1 MNTCVSLLGSEAR
14 CEINSHLADDYC
26 DSKGEKMNSA
36 KIITAIILSILLL
49 CSCVAAPENLR
60 NPDAGPPYMGTQ
72 ADNPMVTDISDDN
85 NTTLVETDLVE
96 RGSLEVIRN
105 QLALDLQKTYK
116 NLTIKNVRVSN
127 ALFMPTYDI
136 DIGINPDY
144 DFTLLL
150 EHLYGDSFNVS
161 DEKNYF
167 RKRVGDIVSQ
177 GYPAYTEPT
186 YNEEEGTYMNVNV
199 YFMDID
205 GFTPS
210 EDYTLSSY
218 MYSLGNVWGSQ
229 TGLGSAEDN
238 RTWYNFS
245 TKKKHKRYDLY
256 VDYPA
261 NDEVYTMAD
270 GQKWGVAEAIKY
282 VENFWNTY
290 IAPSDPED
298 YTYSAKTLWVLEL
311 GNEKYGYLF
320 SMQRQDKDGN
330 YFDVDK
336 CEYYNHDNEYVI
348 NNEPFIFTNRLTT
361 YCAEKESITSYAK
374 DFSFSLTNQ
383 VDSGDE
389 LLTLGAACETLSNA
403 LAKNISV
410 NLTAELNYVVYCKG
424 YPYYQIWE
432 KPIFHEYKCLA
443 DCDFELRPVWCFRT
457 PNQCYLQSSFDPERF
472 FVDAVTGEVSTIVN
486 YEYKKVEN
494 AE

>member
-1 MNTCVSLLGSEAR
+1 MNTCVSFVGGEAR
-14 CEINSHLADDYC
+14 CEIVSHLAHNYC
-26 DSKGEKMNSA
+26 DRKGEKMSST
-36 KIITAIILSILLL
+36 KMIIAIILSLLLL
-49 CSCVAAPENLR
+49 CGCVATPENLKSS
-60 NPDAGPPYMGTQ
+60 DADPPYVDTQ
-72 ADNPMVTDISDDN
+72 ADKLTVTDISDDD
-85 NTTLVETDLVE
+85 NTTPVETALVE
-96 RGSLEVIRN
+96 RGNLEVIRN
-105 QLALDLQKTYK
+105 QLALDLQKNYK
-116 NLTIKNVRVSN
+116 SLTVENVRVSD

-144 DFTLLL
+144 DFNVLL
-150 EHLYGDSFNVS
+150 EHLYGGSFDIS
-161 DEKNYF
+161 DENNYYH
-167 RKRVGDIVSQ
+167 KRIGDIVSQ

-205 GFTPS
+205 GFKPS

-229 TGLGSAEDN
+229 TGLGSVEDN
-238 RTWYNFS
+238 RTWYDFS
-245 TKKKHKRYDLY
+245 TKKKHKRFDLY
-256 VDYPA
+256 FDYPT
-261 NDEVYTMAD
+261 NDETYTMID
-270 GQKWGVAEAIKY
+270 GQEWGAAEAIEY

-298 YTYSAKTLWVLEL
+298 YTYSAKTMWVLEL
-311 GNEKYGYLF
+311 GDEKYGYLF

-336 CEYYNHDNEYVI
+336 CEYYNLDNEYVM
-348 NNEPFIFTNRLTT
+348 NNQPFIFTNRLMT
-361 YCAEKESITSYAK
+361 YCAEKESVTSYAK

-389 LLTLGAACETLSNA
+389 LLTLGAACEILSDA
-403 LAKNISV
+403 LARNISMK
-410 NLTAELNYVVYCKG
+410 LTAELNYVVYCKG
-424 YPYYQIWE
+424 YPYFQIWE

-457 PNQCYLQSSFDPERF
+457 LNQCYLQNSIDPQRF

-486 YEYKKVEN
+486 YKYQKYCQRQ
-494 AE
+494 